1 MNNAVFGKAMENMR
15 NYREI
20 KLATT
25 QRRKNYLVSE
35 PNYHTI
41 KFFTENLSAIEMRKM
56 QIIMHK
62 AVYLESSILNLSKTI
77 TYEFWYDFVK
87 PKYGENAK
95 ICYMDTDSFIV
106 HVKKTVLTKTLQKML
121 KQDLTLQK

>member
-1 MNNAVFGKAMENMR
+1 MNNEVFGKAMENMR
-15 NYREI
+15 NYRDI
-20 KLATT
+20 KLVTT
-25 QRRKNYLVSE
+25 KRRKNYLVSE

-41 KFFTENLSAIEMRKM
+41 KFFTENISAIEMRKM

>member
-15 NYREI
+15 NYRDI
-20 KLATT
+20 KLVTT
-25 QRRKNYLVSE
+25 KRRKNYLVSE

-95 ICYMDTDSFIV
+95 MCCRDTDSFIV

>member
-15 NYREI
+15 NYRDI
-20 KLATT
+20 KLVTT
-25 QRRKNYLVSE
+25 KRRKNYLVSE

-95 ICYMDTDSFIV
+95 ICYMDPDSFAV

>member
-1 MNNAVFGKAMENMR
+1 MR
-15 NYREI
+15 NYRDI
-20 KLATT
+20 KLVTT
-25 QRRKNYLVSE
+25 KRRKNYLVSE

-41 KFFTENLSAIEMRKM
+41 KFFTENLSAIEMRKT

-62 AVYLESSILNLSKTI
+62 AVYLESSIYDLSKTI
-77 TYEFWYDFVK
+77 TYEFWHDFVK

>member
-1 MNNAVFGKAMENMR
+1 MNNAAFGKAMENMR

-25 QRRKNYLVSE
+25 QRRKNYSVSE

-41 KFFTENLSAIEMRKM
+41 KFFKENLSAIEMRKM

-62 AVYLESSILNLSKTI
+62 AVYLESSISDLSKTI

-95 ICYMDTDSFIV
+95 VCYMDTDSFIV
-106 HVKKTVLTKTLQKML
+106 HVKKTVFTKTLQKIL

>member
-15 NYREI
+15 NYRDI
-20 KLATT
+20 KLVTT
-25 QRRKNYLVSE
+25 KRRKNYLVSE

-41 KFFTENLSAIEMRKM
+41 KFFKENLSAIEMRKM

-95 ICYMDTDSFIV
+95 VCYMDTDSFIV
-106 HVKKTVLTKTLQKML
+106 HVKKTVFTKTLQKIL

>member
-41 KFFTENLSAIEMRKM
+41 KFFKENLSAIEMRKM

-62 AVYLESSILNLSKTI
+62 AVYLESSISDLSKTI

-95 ICYMDTDSFIV
+95 VCYMDTDSFIV
-106 HVKKTVLTKTLQKML
+106 HVKKTVFTKTLQKIL

>member
-1 MNNAVFGKAMENMR
+1 MR
-15 NYREI
+15 NYRDI
-20 KLATT
+20 KLVTT
-25 QRRKNYLVSE
+25 KRRKNYLVSE

-62 AVYLESSILNLSKTI
+62 AVYLESSISDLSKTI

-95 ICYMDTDSFIV
+95 VCYMDTDSFIV
-106 HVKKTVLTKTLQKML
+106 HVKKTVFTKTLQKIL